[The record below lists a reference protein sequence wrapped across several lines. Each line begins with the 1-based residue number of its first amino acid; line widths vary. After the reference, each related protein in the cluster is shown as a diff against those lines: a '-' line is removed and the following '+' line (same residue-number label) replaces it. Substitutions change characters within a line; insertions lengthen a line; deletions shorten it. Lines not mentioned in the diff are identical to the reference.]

1 MKIAAILGHGMQRKL
16 IIAFLLLG
24 TVPMFMI
31 GILSYSNSSKILVDQ
46 ANVQMRNLAAKGIE
60 QLDSFLT
67 IYKMQMD
74 NLCFPLQDAINN
86 MEVGIKIEDGT
97 KEMALRAFTEYIKR
111 YPAIRGEFLLDQEG
125 HVKL

>member
-31 GILSYSNSSKILVDQ
+31 GILSYSKSSKILVDQ

-74 NLCFPLQDAINN
+74 NLCFPLQDAIIIWKW
-86 MEVGIKIEDGT
+86 V
-97 KEMALRAFTEYIKR
+97 
-111 YPAIRGEFLLDQEG
+111 
-125 HVKL
+125 